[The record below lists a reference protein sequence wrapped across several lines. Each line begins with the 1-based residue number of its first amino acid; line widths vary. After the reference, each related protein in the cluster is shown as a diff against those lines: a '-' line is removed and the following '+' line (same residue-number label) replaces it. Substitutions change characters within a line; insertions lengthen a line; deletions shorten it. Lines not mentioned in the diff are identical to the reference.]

1 MPDEVLQIDEVGR
14 RAEAARE
21 RIVRSSYHATVH
33 RAEMLQ
39 QMRLLLE
46 HGNAEST
53 RKRLLARVHS
63 QVSLQ
68 VPRHA
73 ELLAAVA
80 APVFTYGGGLGRVV
94 RRRRRRWCSGGWHGP
109 GTPGLLQ
116 GRRRRRIG
124 ARRSMWRR
132 CRRPILLHINCHL
145 LMTEKLRIY
154 HWRALMWTGV
164 SISRARDNE
173 SQFRLLTNDI
183 SYHVCVSK

>member
-21 RIVRSSYHATVH
+21 RIIRGGYHATVH

-39 QMRLLLE
+39 QVRFLLE

-53 RKRLLARVHS
+53 CKWFLARVHS

-80 APVFTYGGGLGRVV
+80 APIFTYRSRLGRVV

-109 GTPGLLQ
+109 GTPGWLQ

-124 ARRSMWRR
+124 ARWSMWRR
-132 CRRPILLHINCHL
+132 CRRPILLHINCDL
-145 LMTEKLRIY
+145 LIRKELRIFI
-154 HWRALMWTGV
+154 V
-164 SISRARDNE
+164 EE
-173 SQFRLLTNDI
+173 SLLYKQMSHEHVITTHNYDT